1 MLRNSGLIM
10 KFIDV
15 VIRKME
21 VIFFVICKNCCF
33 VYMNIVGKII
43 DMEKLVSNVKVY
55 ILIIILC
62 NDVSRKLSSDIS
74 IIVL

>member
-1 MLRNSGLIM
+1 M

-21 VIFFVICKNCCF
+21 VIFFVICKNFCF

-62 NDVSRKLSSDIS
+62 NDVSRKFSSDIS